1 MLEMSLGENRPRDR
15 QKTSTERAPPQLVS
29 MWVRGAGTTA
39 TSPSIRGG
47 DPLGVLTRLGGGAVP
62 VEVFCPQSVAPRH
75 PIRMRAVSP
84 LSRNSKHKGAHS
96 GAVVTAAWLPGGP
109 ASIRSDTGP

>member
-1 MLEMSLGENRPRDR
+1 MSSKEQTAGPTEDVDGKSAAPASQHVVDV
-15 QKTSTERAPPQLVS
+15 KTSGVRVRPPRVLQF
-29 MWVRGAGTTA
+29 
-39 TSPSIRGG
+39 GG

-75 PIRMRAVSP
+75 PNRMRAVSP
-84 LSRNSKHKGAHS
+84 LSRNSKHTGAHS